1 MQAVLKVVGGKNN
14 GREIKISVPEFF
26 IGRGEKAQLRTSSEL
41 ISRLH
46 CVIRLT
52 DGKVEIEDLKS
63 RNGSFINDEQ
73 LTAVYQAKSGD
84 VLRVGKL
91 CFEILIDPVKPSNKK
106 PKVKD
111 VAEAAAR
118 TAEKTKDD
126 SPEEFESSITDWLSE
141 PDNAPLGNFGTKET
155 VQFSVDDVTEVL
167 KSKAEKEAE
176 SAADPDGDTVDEDEE
191 GEENEKKKGK
201 KKFGKLPP
209 RPKFSHDDSTSAAG
223 DVLKQFFNRR

>member
-1 MQAVLKVVGGKNN
+1 MQAILKVVGGKNN
-14 GREIKISVPEFF
+14 GREIKITVPEFV
-26 IGRGEKAQLRTSSEL
+26 IGRGEKAQLRTSSDL

-46 CVIRLT
+46 CAIRLK
-52 DGKVEIEDLKS
+52 DGKVEIEDLGS

-73 LTAVYQAKSGD
+73 LSAVYQAKSGD
-84 VLRVGKL
+84 MLKVGKL
-91 CFEILIDPVKPSNKK
+91 CFEILIDPVQPSNKK

-111 VAEAAAR
+111 VADAAAR

-141 PDNAPLGNFGTKET
+141 PDNAPLGDFGTNET
-155 VQFSVDDVTEVL
+155 VQFSVEDVTDVL
-167 KSKAEKEAE
+167 KSKEEKTAE
-176 SAADPDGDTVDEDEE
+176 AASDSDADTVDEDEE
-191 GEENEKKKGK
+191 EDDKKKGK